1 MTEPGP
7 ELPLSSN
14 SLLVARTTHGPMER
28 DWTGNADDR
37 DDHHGLIDLNE
48 APCYLAL
55 HWKRAGRTVHVG
67 SYKLNLRRLVKA
79 GFVREEGR
87 RGRLRFVRGNNGVV
101 SIQLNEESPKLEVGR
116 ALFD

>member
-1 MTEPGP
+1 MTEPAP
-7 ELPLSSN
+7 DLPLSTH

-28 DWTGNADDR
+28 EWTGNGDDR
-37 DDHHGLIDLNE
+37 NDHHGLIDFNE

-55 HWKRAGRTVHVG
+55 YWKRAGRTVHVG
-67 SYKLNLRRLVKA
+67 SFKINLRRLAKA

-87 RGRLRFVRGNNGVV
+87 KGRLRFLRGVNDVV

-116 ALFD
+116 ASFD